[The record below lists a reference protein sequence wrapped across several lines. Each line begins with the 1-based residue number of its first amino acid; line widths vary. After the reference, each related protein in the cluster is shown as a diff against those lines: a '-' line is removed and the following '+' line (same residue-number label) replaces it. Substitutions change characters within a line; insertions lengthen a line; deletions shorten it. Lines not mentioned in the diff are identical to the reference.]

1 MLLHKPRTKPPRS
14 TGNKQK
20 KKIIET
26 SLKLEFATYVLAK
39 PGEG

>member
-14 TGNKQK
+14 TGNKQ